1 MAKAG
6 WKKAKTLDQID
17 AGLSTLKSSSSET
30 RRFLGSNMDTESQD
44 MPTRK
49 KNKLDPLTEKLGCTG
64 YFHAMRWEWFKYEY
78 GGIRYAL
85 EVSRFYQEKNIAI
98 DIQPKDKEHVELKR
112 ILLQKHNIKYLVVDS
127 FDDVMRSLQEVM

>member
-17 AGLSTLKSSSSET
+17 AGLSALKSSSTET
-30 RRFLGSNMDTESQD
+30 RRFLGTADSESQD
-44 MPTRK
+44 LPTRR
-49 KNKLDPLTEKLGCTG
+49 KNRLDPLTEKLKCSG

-78 GGIRYAL
+78 GGVRYAL
-85 EVSRFYQEKNIAI
+85 EVSRFYQERNIAI

-112 ILLQKHNIKYLVVDS
+112 VLLQKHNIKYMVVDS
-127 FDDVMRSLQEVM
+127 FDDVMKSLQEVM